1 MNSRTLFP
9 MTAAHG
15 YDDLSHL
22 ADRLSPRPAERP
34 PVLVASDPELAPA
47 AGQKTQAPPRGSC

>member
-1 MNSRTLFP
+1 